1 MERPFK
7 YQRVDIT
14 ISIDDIQSL
23 LDSWIVNGFEI
34 INYNE
39 TIILDDS
46 LNESKLRIIALLCKK
61 QRIYG

>member
-14 ISIDDIQSL
+14 IPIDDIQSL

>member
-7 YQRVDIT
+7 YQRVDVT
-14 ISIDDIQSL
+14 VSIDDIQSL

-34 INYNE
+34 INYCE

-46 LNESKLRIIALLCKK
+46 FNESKLHIIALLCKK
-61 QRIYG
+61 QRIDG

>member
-7 YQRVDIT
+7 YQRVDVT
-14 ISIDDIQSL
+14 VSIDDIQSL